1 MAGNKRIITVE
12 DYTLVRQGLKALLDS
27 YPGVEVV
34 GEARDGREAIEHAHR
49 LQPDLIL
56 MDLSMPKTDGMTA
69 IKEIKRRY
77 PNIKVLALTVHKE
90 EGYVRRALE
99 AGADGYLL
107 KDASCSELEKA
118 VGMLLDGKSYLSP
131 GISEE
136 VIQGFRSG
144 MKPSDPDRLGMLTA
158 REVEILKL
166 IAEGSKNREISDYL
180 HISIK
185 TVDKHRENIM
195 KKLKVHNTAGITVIA
210 VQMGLV
216 EKDSSG

>member
-1 MAGNKRIITVE
+1 MTGNKRILTVE

-27 YPGVEVV
+27 IPGVEVV
-34 GEARDGREAIEHAHR
+34 GEAGDGREAIEYAER

-77 PNIKVLALTVHKE
+77 PGIKVLALTVHKA

-99 AGADGYLL
+99 AGADGYIL
-107 KDASCSELEKA
+107 KDASLSELERA

-136 VIQGFRSG
+136 IIKGFRSG
-144 MKPSDPDRLGMLTA
+144 TKAGDPNLLDRLTS

-166 IAEGSKNREISDYL
+166 IAEGYKNREISDYL

-195 KKLKVHNTAGITVIA
+195 KKLNVHNSAGLTFIA
-210 VQMGLV
+210 VQQGLI